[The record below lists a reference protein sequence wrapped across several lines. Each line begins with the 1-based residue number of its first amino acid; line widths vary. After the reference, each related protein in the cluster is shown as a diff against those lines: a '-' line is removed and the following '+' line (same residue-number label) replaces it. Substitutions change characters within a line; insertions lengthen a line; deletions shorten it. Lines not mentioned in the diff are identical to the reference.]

1 MRELQVELDARFLDL
16 RDSRTGPVFF
26 IEHRL
31 SEDDVAGAVLD
42 VGRALLTHP
51 LESGWWQGHR
61 LPLIVTATEV
71 GYRYRGSG
79 TDFWPVLEAEVGVAF
94 SASDRQCVRDLF
106 AGASRFYRGAEPPRT
121 PWAEAFHLI
130 SWPIT
135 HALVPREFHRPL
147 ALALA
152 NLRVNI
158 TGLTDDELYRAIR
171 IAAST
176 SSARFATFLE
186 DKELTVVVTRK
197 LLGDEGVD
205 LCPDTVARIS
215 ADLASDQVARR
226 GVAVARRVQRTT
238 PVEGQPEGKGRV
250 AYPAI
255 EGALQLR
262 RRDGNLTL
270 EAAFPALHGDMQVK
284 LRRALRRRRY
294 AARLWGVS
302 TRVPSEQLLSGLP
315 FAVRLTAPPADDAL
329 LLAGLEDLDV
339 DRELKD
345 VLASFALDARSP
357 LLFAV
362 ASDGEVGRRVRGPS
376 ISGHRKY
383 WLLSGSGD
391 GPRGCPA
398 LGEVGPYDCRL
409 LDPTEDSGRDALTH
423 LGFQVRFGVSV
434 AFAGAPPLD
443 RESIVPEFAV
453 GDERR
458 VVPRRAPPDGLSVRL
473 SSERTLLTGD
483 GVVTIVI
490 EQGEQTL
497 RVSHGEEER
506 QFRFRGVP
514 TQPAPPPVCSIEA
527 RSDDL
532 SVQALLS
539 GALSFGV
546 DSFAP
551 LEGLELT
558 VSAEAA
564 GRALVATAPLAP
576 LPCTLTSAH
585 EPFETLLDDAARS
598 LLTRAPSVT
607 LTLSVGRLCTQTF
620 TLQHRVRPCWWRR
633 GDAGALVLTAEL
645 GDLPF
650 GAVPAT
656 APAAPPTQPVI
667 PAPEEAQL
675 LAPVGLDESEYGGAA
690 PFTTFCVAPSRA
702 RLEAP
707 AIRKPRL
714 VRRRRATHGALGV
727 EDVAEAYLR
736 WALAES
742 ASLIAELRRRQ
753 IKESL
758 ERWLLEVCCGE
769 EWALR
774 EEALGSADPWATL
787 VSVCDETGMGRDSY
801 VELSRQDELEVTRLA
816 VREIRHELPE
826 LWARVGPPCDL
837 GPDDYEALDLAC
849 GRAYTELAG
858 VYLQRGMEEV
868 AAEVG
873 EGDPGAAAEDWDSV
887 LFRVKS
893 TAELQPLAELLL
905 PTDAAQGLMTLDPST
920 MTLNEL
926 AEELAGWARGAK
938 RALAGSTPPPDA
950 LKALLALWVEPE
962 AAVGLDWRAAVDVLI
977 AERPVARAA
986 RYLALRSRQA
996 SRGGGDS

>member
-1 MRELQVELDARFLDL
+1 MRELQVDLDTRFRDL
-16 RDSRTGPVFF
+16 RDSRSGPVFF
-26 IEHRL
+26 IEHGL
-31 SEDDVAGAVLD
+31 SEDDVASAVLD

-51 LESGWWQGHR
+51 LETGWWQGHR
-61 LPLIVTATEV
+61 LPLIVAATEV

-79 TDFWPVLEAEVGVAF
+79 TDFWPVLEAELGVAF
-94 SASDRQCVRDLF
+94 SASGRQCIRDLF
-106 AGASRFYRGAEPPRT
+106 ASASRFYRGAEPRRT

-147 ALALA
+147 ALTLA

-158 TGLTDDELYRAIR
+158 TGLTNDNLYRAIR

-186 DKELTVVVTRK
+186 DEDLTVVVTRK
-197 LLGDEGVD
+197 LLGDEGID
-205 LCPDTVARIS
+205 LCPDTMARIS
-215 ADLASDQVARR
+215 TDIASDQVARR
-226 GVAVARRVQRTT
+226 GVAAARRVQRTT
-238 PVEGQPEGKGRV
+238 PIKAQPEAKGRV
-250 AYPAI
+250 AHPAI

-262 RRDGNLTL
+262 REDDNMTL
-270 EAAFPALHGDMQVK
+270 EAAFPALHGDMQVR

-315 FAVRLTAPPADDAL
+315 FAVRLTALPAPEVP
-329 LLAGLEDLDV
+329 LLAEIEELDV
-339 DRELKD
+339 DRELKA
-345 VLASFALDARSP
+345 VLASLALDAQPP

-376 ISGHRKY
+376 VSGHRKY

-391 GPRGCPA
+391 GPRRCAA
-398 LGEVGPYDCRL
+398 LGDVGPYDCHL
-409 LDPTEDSGRDALTH
+409 LDPTDESGRDALAH

-434 AFAGAPPLD
+434 AFAGAPPLE

-453 GDERR
+453 GDRRR
-458 VVPRRAPPDGLSVRL
+458 VVPRRAPPDWLSVEL
-473 SSERTLLTGD
+473 GSERARLTGD

-527 RSDDL
+527 RSDDPT
-532 SVQALLS
+532 VQALLS

-558 VSAEAA
+558 VSAKAA
-564 GRALVATAPLAP
+564 GRAIVATAPLAP
-576 LPCTLTSAH
+576 LPCTITSAH

-620 TLQHRVRPCWWRR
+620 ILQHRVRPCWWRR
-633 GDAGALVLTAEL
+633 GDDGAMVLTAEL

-650 GAVPAT
+650 GAVHAT

-675 LAPVGLDESEYGGAA
+675 LAPVGLDESDYGGAA
-690 PFTTFCVAPSRA
+690 PFTTYCVAPSRM

-727 EDVAEAYLR
+727 EDITEAYLR

-758 ERWLLEVCCGE
+758 EQWLLEVCCGE

-774 EEALGSADPWATL
+774 EAALGSGDPWTTL
-787 VSVCDETGMGRDSY
+787 ASVCDETGVGRDSY
-801 VELSRQDELEVTRLA
+801 VELTRHDELEVTRLA
-816 VREIRHELPE
+816 AREIRYEFPE

-837 GPDDYEALDLAC
+837 GPQDYEALDLAC
-849 GRAYTELAG
+849 GRAYMELSG
-858 VYLQRGMEEV
+858 VYLKRGMEKV
-868 AAEVG
+868 AATVG
-873 EGDPGAAAEDWDSV
+873 EADPGFAADDWDSV

-893 TAELQPLAELLL
+893 TAELHPLAELLL
-905 PTDAAQGLMTLDPST
+905 PTDAAHGLMTLDPST
-920 MTLNEL
+920 MTLGEL
-926 AEELAGWARGAK
+926 AEELARWARGAK
-938 RALAGSTPPPDA
+938 RALAGTTPTPDA
-950 LKALLALWVEPE
+950 LKALLALWVEPA
-962 AAVGLDWRAAVDVLI
+962 AAVGLDWRAAVDLLI

-986 RYLALRSRQA
+986 RYLALRSRRA
-996 SRGGGDS
+996 SRGGGAS